1 MDAVSLNASAVLF
14 DNDGVLVD
22 SHREVD
28 QAWRQLAAE
37 FGLETERLLVELV
50 GVRAVDTLARYLPPD
65 RCAAAVDR
73 LEDLEVKLADQTRP
87 LAGATQLLAALS
99 GYRWTIVTSGTARL
113 AQARWQGAGIPVPD
127 NPVTADDVSK
137 GKPDPEPYLVGA
149 RTLGVDPARCLV
161 FEDSPAG
168 GDAARAAGA
177 TVVAVGSLPWSFEPA
192 ARIPDLNGLTVEPG
206 PTDASGEQS
215 FSLVLPELLT

>member
-1 MDAVSLNASAVLF
+1 MTLTAAAVLF

-28 QAWRQLAAE
+28 LAWRQLADE
-37 FGLETERLLVELV
+37 YGLETEQLLVELV
-50 GVRAVDTLARYLPPD
+50 GVRAVDTLARYLPPED
-65 RCAAAVDR
+65 SASAVDR

-87 LAGATQLLAALS
+87 LAGAPQLLAALS
-99 GYRWTIVTSGTARL
+99 GLRWTIVTSATARL
-113 AQARWQGAGIPVPD
+113 AEARWRGAGIPVPA

-149 RTLGVDPARCLV
+149 RTLDVDPADCLV

-168 GDAARAAGA
+168 GEAARAAGA
-177 TVVAVGSLPWSFEPA
+177 TVVAVGPLPWSFEPA
-192 ARIPDLNGLTVEPG
+192 ARIPDLNGLIVEPG
-206 PTDASGEQS
+206 PDDAART
-215 FSLVLPELLT
+215 FTLVLPELLR